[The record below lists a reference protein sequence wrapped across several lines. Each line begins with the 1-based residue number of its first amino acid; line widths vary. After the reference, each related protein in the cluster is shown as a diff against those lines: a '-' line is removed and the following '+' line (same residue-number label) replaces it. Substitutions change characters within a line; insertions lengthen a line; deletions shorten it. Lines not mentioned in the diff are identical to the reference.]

1 MKILFT
7 GGQKSGKSRL
17 AEQRTLQL
25 TSTKPFYC
33 ATAEVTDSE
42 FSDRIKRHQA
52 DRGDTFRTIEE
63 PCSLTDVLS
72 DCDDAILVDCLTV
85 WINNM
90 MYHERED
97 DIIPELD
104 RLLALPQ
111 TIVFV
116 INEVGSGIIPL
127 DALSRRFA
135 DLSGIVAQRVAAAA
149 DEVHFCS
156 AGLSLRMK

>member
-7 GGQKSGKSRL
+7 GGQKSGKSRQ

-25 TSTKPFYC
+25 ATTKPFYC

-42 FSDRIKRHQA
+42 FADRIKRHQV

-63 PCSLTDVLS
+63 PCSLTDALS
-72 DCDDAILVDCLTV
+72 TCDDVILVDCLTV

-127 DALSRRFA
+127 DALSRKFA
-135 DLSGIVAQRVAAAA
+135 DLSGIVAQRVAAVA